1 MMMPTTRQRNQKRR
15 LVATAAA
22 AAAATGVS
30 ILFAILSRGSG
41 LSASRSTI
49 GVEGF
54 RPLSIPRGSG
64 GSSVFFARYH
74 DANQQTST
82 SPHRSLSP
90 PSKNTRTGCLWS
102 SIGGGNDPPP
112 SNNGG
117 GGDNDD
123 DGLGD
128 FLDPQ
133 RLEES
138 ESLKRARE
146 YMSETSLPISFDD
159 EKSNDNISSSDDQGD
174 GRSGSST
181 TGNSNDDD
189 DQTLTP
195 SSSPINSATSSA
207 LFGTDGSSMM
217 PAGSSSNQT
226 SSDLLAKNPYMQV
239 VSQISPSELISKFT
253 ATANPRVQEA
263 VRTTIL
269 GLIGSLPKL
278 AFETTSITTGY
289 VYIQTGLDFMNVPF
303 LSRSTHISFPFFSTM
318 QHNRQRLASLMFQ
331 LQMTGYMFKNAEYRM
346 SMQHSLGMYN
356 QINSNLLLTGSPTTT
371 DDGGVDDDDDDYDQ
385 DEDPL
390 LSGKIKGKIKVHY
403 GGSGTATSSSSLE
416 DGKTGDNIE
425 SIDSD
430 SSNANNNDGIEIE
443 VDAAA
448 YMSELRSEVKQLRDE
463 LTASKQENEAALQQ
477 DLLMY
482 IRTLPAQELKSL
494 TNTMSQDVLVCM
506 KGLVKAV
513 LAGIGDGQIGPE
525 TVTEQSGEAMAQ
537 LCMWQLAVG
546 YNLRELEV
554 REEMKKNLSSL
565 VGDTADGDETS
576 SSNDP
581 PTDGTPP
588 SPPGAFE

>member
-217 PAGSSSNQT
+217 PTGSNSNQT

-278 AFETTSITTGY
+278 AFETTSITTG
-289 VYIQTGLDFMNVPF
+289 
-303 LSRSTHISFPFFSTM
+303 
-318 QHNRQRLASLMFQ
+318 QRLASLMFQ

-356 QINSNLLLTGSPTTT
+356 QISSNLLLTGSPTTT
-371 DDGGVDDDDDDYDQ
+371 DDGGVDDDDDDDYDQ

>member
-1 MMMPTTRQRNQKRR
+1 MMMPTTRQGKQKRR

-22 AAAATGVS
+22 AATGAS
-30 ILFAILSRGSG
+30 ILVAILSRGSG
-41 LSASRSTI
+41 LSASRSII

-54 RPLSIPRGSG
+54 RPLSIPSSGSG
-64 GSSVFFARYH
+64 SSIGFARYH
-74 DANQQTST
+74 DANRQQSST
-82 SPHRSLSP
+82 SPPRTLSP
-90 PSKNTRTGCLWS
+90 PSKTSPTSCLWS

-112 SNNGG
+112 PPSNNGG
-117 GGDNDD
+117 DGDGDD

-146 YMSETSLPISFDD
+146 YMSETSLPISFD
-159 EKSNDNISSSDDQGD
+159 EKNNGSSSGDDQGD
-174 GRSGSST
+174 ASSESST
-181 TGNSNDDD
+181 TGNNDDD
-189 DQTLTP
+189 GPLNQ

-278 AFETTSITTGY
+278 AFETTSVTTG
-289 VYIQTGLDFMNVPF
+289 
-303 LSRSTHISFPFFSTM
+303 
-318 QHNRQRLASLMFQ
+318 QRLASLMFQ

-403 GGSGTATSSSSLE
+403 GSSGAGTSSSSLE
-416 DGKTGDNIE
+416 DGKSGNNIE
-425 SIDSD
+425 SGDND
-430 SSNANNNDGIEIE
+430 GSNAKNNDGIEIE